1 MDILQ
6 LAVQQLLTTN
16 DNVTAANIA
25 FPKAF
30 CSYDEQTPDDPSSYV
45 VVPYDPQL
53 CSIVQVCVRIKTPT
67 SPFYPDGHHAITIQY
82 YDRDA
87 TQPPRIFFTNPMIH
101 YAIDPHTFSINP
113 QQMQHFVQRCDN
125 NYSLPN
131 IVAQLEYFFA
141 APLHPCEHCNLQ
153 MTQYAEYHYR
163 NNVQLAAAYRSIR
176 THKQQQQQQQQL

>member
-87 TQPPRIFFTNPMIH
+87 TQPPRATEPYILSNKLRPALNPLH
-101 YAIDPHTFSINP
+101 TSTPHTELIRACAATCGCGIPLSSP
-113 QQMQHFVQRCDN
+113 L
-125 NYSLPN
+125 STLPR
-131 IVAQLEYFFA
+131 VGTLSEG
-141 APLHPCEHCNLQ
+141 
-153 MTQYAEYHYR
+153 
-163 NNVQLAAAYRSIR
+163 
-176 THKQQQQQQQQL
+176 HKVGASQNQ